1 MSQLINMTVPGEPKP
16 WQVWVRMSAPT
27 PGYLEFKAYQAT
39 IQAKCLEAWGTK
51 PLIETAVE
59 IALEFVRSYPKNL
72 PKGEASRERRLK
84 EALVRK
90 PDLDN
95 MVKAAIDGI
104 KQFPTVAGPRGLLKD
119 DTVVVKLSAEKRFG
133 PEPMTVITVYKSE
146 GLEEAIPGPHFKE
159 ARD

>member
-27 PGYLEFKAYQAT
+27 PGYLAFKAWQET
-39 IQAKCLEAWGTK
+39 IQAKCLEVWRNQ

-59 IALEFVRSYPKNL
+59 IHLEFVRSYPKNL
-72 PKGEASRERRLK
+72 PKKEASRERRLK

-95 MVKAAIDGI
+95 LCKAAIDGVKGI
-104 KQFPTVAGPRGLLKD
+104 ILKD
-119 DTVVVKLSAEKRFG
+119 DTVVTKLSAEKRFG
-133 PEPMTVITVYKSE
+133 PEPMTMITIKECGNDSVN
-146 GLEEAIPGPHFKE
+146 LPG
-159 ARD
+159 

>member
-1 MSQLINMTVPGEPKP
+1 MSSLINMTVPGEPKP

-27 PGYLEFKAYQAT
+27 PGYLEFKSYQAT
-39 IQAKCLEAWGTK
+39 IQAKCLEVWRNK

-59 IALEFVRSYPKNL
+59 IHLVFIRSYPNKL

-95 MVKAAIDGI
+95 MVKAAIDGV
-104 KQFPTVAGPRGLLKD
+104 KGTVLKD
-119 DTVVVKLSAEKRFG
+119 DTVVTQLSAEKRFG
-133 PEPMTVITVYKSE
+133 PEPMTMITVKE
-146 GLEEAIPGPHFKE
+146 GGNEQ
-159 ARD
+159 

>member
-27 PGYLEFKAYQAT
+27 PGYLAFKAWQET
-39 IQAKCLEAWGTK
+39 IQAKCLEVWRNQ

-59 IALEFVRSYPKNL
+59 IHLEFVRSYPKNL
-72 PKGEASRERRLK
+72 PKKEASRERRLK

-95 MVKAAIDGI
+95 LCKAAIDGVKGI
-104 KQFPTVAGPRGLLKD
+104 ILKD
-119 DTVVVKLSAEKRFG
+119 DTVVTRLSAEKRFG
-133 PEPMTVITVYKSE
+133 PEPMTMITVSKVGE
-146 GLEEAIPGPHFKE
+146 G
-159 ARD
+159 

>member
-27 PGYLEFKAYQAT
+27 PGYLAFKAWQET
-39 IQAKCLEAWGTK
+39 IQAKCLEVWRNQ

-59 IALEFVRSYPKNL
+59 IHLEFVRSYPKNL
-72 PKGEASRERRLK
+72 PKKEASRERRLK

-95 MVKAAIDGI
+95 LCKAAIDGVKGI
-104 KQFPTVAGPRGLLKD
+104 ILKD
-119 DTVVVKLSAEKRFG
+119 DTVVTRLSAEKRFG
-133 PEPMTVITVYKSE
+133 PEPMTMITVYEVGVEDVPYERTMQGMQSE
-146 GLEEAIPGPHFKE
+146 
-159 ARD
+159 

>member
-39 IQAKCLEAWGTK
+39 IQAKCLEAWRNK

-59 IALEFVRSYPKNL
+59 INLMFIKSYPNNL
-72 PKGEASRERRLK
+72 PKREASRERRLK
-84 EALVRK
+84 EALCRK

-104 KQFPTVAGPRGLLKD
+104 KGTVLKD
-119 DTVVVKLSAEKRFG
+119 DTVVVRITAEKRFG
-133 PEPMTVITVYKSE
+133 PEPMTVITV
-146 GLEEAIPGPHFKE
+146 KE
-159 ARD
+159 

>member
-1 MSQLINMTVPGEPKP
+1 MSELINMTVPGEPKP

-27 PGYLEFKAYQAT
+27 PGYLEFKAYQET
-39 IQAKCLEAWGTK
+39 VKAKCLEMWRNK

-59 IALEFVRSYPKNL
+59 IHLVFIRSYPNKL

-95 MVKAAIDGI
+95 MVKAAIDGV
-104 KQFPTVAGPRGLLKD
+104 KGTVLKD
-119 DTVVVKLSAEKRFG
+119 DTVVVRLTAEKRFG
-133 PEPMTVITVYKSE
+133 PEPLTMITVYEVGVEDVPYEKTMQGMQS
-146 GLEEAIPGPHFKE
+146 K
-159 ARD
+159 

>member
-1 MSQLINMTVPGEPKP
+1 MTIPGEPKP
-16 WQVWVRMSAPT
+16 WQVWVRRSAPT

-59 IALEFVRSYPKNL
+59 IHLVFIRSYPKNL
-72 PKGEASRERRLK
+72 PKKEASRERRLR

-95 MVKAAIDGI
+95 MVKAAIDGVKGI
-104 KQFPTVAGPRGLLKD
+104 IIKD
-119 DTVVVKLSAEKRFG
+119 DTVVVRLSAEKRFG
-133 PEPMTVITVYKSE
+133 PEPMTMITVDK
-146 GLEEAIPGPHFKE
+146 K
-159 ARD
+159 

>member
-27 PGYLEFKAYQAT
+27 PGYLAFKAWQET
-39 IQAKCLEAWGTK
+39 IQAKCLEVWRNQ

-59 IALEFVRSYPKNL
+59 IHLEFVRSYPKNL
-72 PKGEASRERRLK
+72 PKKEASRERRLK

-95 MVKAAIDGI
+95 LCKAAIDGVKGI
-104 KQFPTVAGPRGLLKD
+104 ILKD
-119 DTVVVKLSAEKRFG
+119 DTVVTRLSAEKRFG
-133 PEPMTVITVYKSE
+133 PEPMTMITVSE
-146 GLEEAIPGPHFKE
+146 VEG
-159 ARD
+159 D

>member
-1 MSQLINMTVPGEPKP
+1 MSQLINMTIPGEPKP
-16 WQVWVRMSAPT
+16 WQVWVRRSAPT

-59 IALEFVRSYPKNL
+59 IHLVFIRSYPKNL
-72 PKGEASRERRLK
+72 PKKEASRERRLR

-95 MVKAAIDGI
+95 MVKAAIDGV
-104 KQFPTVAGPRGLLKD
+104 KGTVLKD
-119 DTVVVKLSAEKRFG
+119 DTVVVRVTAEKRFG
-133 PEPMTVITVYKSE
+133 PEPMTMITV
-146 GLEEAIPGPHFKE
+146 KE
-159 ARD
+159 R

>member
-59 IALEFVRSYPKNL
+59 ISLVFIKSYPKNL
-72 PKGEASRERRLK
+72 PKKEASRERRLR

-95 MVKAAIDGI
+95 MVKAAIDGV
-104 KQFPTVAGPRGLLKD
+104 KGTVLKD
-119 DTVVVKLSAEKRFG
+119 DTVVTQLSAEKRFG
-133 PEPMTVITVYKSE
+133 PEPMTVITVDK
-146 GLEEAIPGPHFKE
+146 K
-159 ARD
+159 

>member
-1 MSQLINMTVPGEPKP
+1 MSELINMTVPGEPKP

-51 PLIETAVE
+51 PLIETAVA
-59 IALEFVRSYPKNL
+59 IHLVFIRSYPKNL
-72 PKGEASRERRLK
+72 PKKEASRERRLR

-95 MVKAAIDGI
+95 MVKAAIDGV
-104 KQFPTVAGPRGLLKD
+104 KGTVLKD
-119 DTVVVKLSAEKRFG
+119 DTVVTQLSAEKRFG
-133 PEPMTVITVYKSE
+133 PEPMTMITVKE
-146 GLEEAIPGPHFKE
+146 GGNEQ
-159 ARD
+159 

>member
-1 MSQLINMTVPGEPKP
+1 MTVPGEPKP

-39 IQAKCLEAWGTK
+39 IQAKCLEVWRNK

-59 IALEFVRSYPKNL
+59 IHLEFIRSYPNNL
-72 PKGEASRERRLK
+72 PKKEASRKRRLK

-95 MVKAAIDGI
+95 MVKAAIDGVKGI
-104 KQFPTVAGPRGLLKD
+104 IIKD
-119 DTVVVKLSAEKRFG
+119 DTVVVKLTAEKRFG
-133 PEPMTVITVYKSE
+133 PEPMTMITM
-146 GLEEAIPGPHFKE
+146 KE
-159 ARD
+159 AD